1 MKREEYLDDYQDHAE
16 RRPKKKKKKKK
27 RKHRVYAFF
36 VLLFA
41 FLILVL
47 GIFILFHVQKVEVKG
62 NDYCSTEEIVKSVQN
77 DKYSVNGLYVL
88 AKYKLGYGKQPD
100 CFESIKVSLKNPWT
114 LKITVQEKER
124 IGYVMDSDGKYYYF
138 DQDGMVVDVE
148 EAPVDVLF
156 YQPAHPYTK
165 GLIASVPKLGS
176 GVKVLPS
183 IPGSVPDLSSLPEG
197 CRFAPRCAFATE
209 RCRKEKPDLYP
220 VGEGQRS
227 RCFLAENAGKGEK

>member
-27 RKHRVYAFF
+27 RKHRVYAFS

-41 FLILVL
+41 FLIFVL

-148 EAPVDVLF
+148 EAPVDGIPLVDGMDPDELKLYHKLKKKSSII
-156 YQPAHPYTK
+156 YQ
-165 GLIASVPKLGS
+165 
-176 GVKVLPS
+176 
-183 IPGSVPDLSSLPEG
+183 
-197 CRFAPRCAFATE
+197 
-209 RCRKEKPDLYP
+209 
-220 VGEGQRS
+220 
-227 RCFLAENAGKGEK
+227 

>member
-138 DQDGMVVDVE
+138 DSDGVLDETYHDAVDE
-148 EAPVDVLF
+148 PGD
-156 YQPAHPYTK
+156 T
-165 GLIASVPKLGS
+165 ASE
-176 GVKVLPS
+176 
-183 IPGSVPDLSSLPEG
+183 DDDEYYN
-197 CRFAPRCAFATE
+197 
-209 RCRKEKPDLYP
+209 DDYDD
-220 VGEGQRS
+220 
-227 RCFLAENAGKGEK
+227 

>member
-114 LKITVQEKER
+114 LKIIVQEKER

-148 EAPVDVLF
+148 EAPVDGIPLVDGHHPGHLLIVHSHNGR
-156 YQPAHPYTK
+156 AH
-165 GLIASVPKLGS
+165 
-176 GVKVLPS
+176 
-183 IPGSVPDLSSLPEG
+183 D
-197 CRFAPRCAFATE
+197 C
-209 RCRKEKPDLYP
+209 
-220 VGEGQRS
+220 GQRNILHGIINN
-227 RCFLAENAGKGEK
+227 RQKAENRLHFNRIEVSGPGLGKRRDAFIHQHIYKHL

>member
-88 AKYKLGYGKQPD
+88 AKYKLGYG
-100 CFESIKVSLKNPWT
+100 FRW
-114 LKITVQEKER
+114 
-124 IGYVMDSDGKYYYF
+124 
-138 DQDGMVVDVE
+138 
-148 EAPVDVLF
+148 
-156 YQPAHPYTK
+156 
-165 GLIASVPKLGS
+165 
-176 GVKVLPS
+176 KVL
-183 IPGSVPDLSSLPEG
+183 L
-197 CRFAPRCAFATE
+197 F
-209 RCRKEKPDLYP
+209 
-220 VGEGQRS
+220 
-227 RCFLAENAGKGEK
+227 